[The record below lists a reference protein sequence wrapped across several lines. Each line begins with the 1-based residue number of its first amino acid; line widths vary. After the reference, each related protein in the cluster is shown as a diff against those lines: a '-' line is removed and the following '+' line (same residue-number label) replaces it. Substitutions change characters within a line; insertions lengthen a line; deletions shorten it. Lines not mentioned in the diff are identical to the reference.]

1 MSYYVNFSGN
11 KTCKDHFV
19 LVSYDLPQYWSLIE
33 RKVWKFFSFYS
44 AYNFGKTTNLIMC
57 TQRQINRLHNSRL
70 CVLEFAPSW
79 CDNKIHFLH
88 DMTCTN
94 WLACFCAHVCPSSV
108 ISVSL
113 KIVQPIG
120 NTLEKGLPYLVE
132 ILASFS
138 SYIGTVNKLVW
149 NAKRK
154 CFCQFKKSKYILF
167 KIVFFSCMG
176 ASCNVHVFFPLSKP
190 GTIINFLSSSFKA
203 RLALKKWI
211 DMYLCSLYFKTSCK

>member
-1 MSYYVNFSGN
+1 MACVEDSKPIFNSRALVIWVIRWIFPETKLVGIILFSSHT
-11 KTCKDHFV
+11 TCLSIDLWSSERFGHF
-19 LVSYDLPQYWSLIE
+19 
-33 RKVWKFFSFYS
+33 S
-44 AYNFGKTTNLIMC
+44 AFTPPIILEKTTNLIMC

-88 DMTCTN
+88 DMTCTIH
-94 WLACFCAHVCPSSV
+94 WLAGFCAHVCPSSV

-138 SYIGTVNKLVW
+138 LYSGTVNKLVW

-154 CFCQFKKSKYILF
+154 CFC
-167 KIVFFSCMG
+167 
-176 ASCNVHVFFPLSKP
+176 
-190 GTIINFLSSSFKA
+190 
-203 RLALKKWI
+203 
-211 DMYLCSLYFKTSCK
+211 